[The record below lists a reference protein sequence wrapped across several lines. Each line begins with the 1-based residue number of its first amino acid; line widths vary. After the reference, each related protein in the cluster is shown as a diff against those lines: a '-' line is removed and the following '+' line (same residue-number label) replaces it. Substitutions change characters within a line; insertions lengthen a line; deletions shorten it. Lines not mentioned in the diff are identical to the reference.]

1 MVLFVHTLFAM
12 VLMLF
17 VHCCIIHSAICLSH
31 FFLLWGHP
39 EIERKGVHF
48 KNIVVANMNERTR
61 SLVQAI
67 FFGSMFGVSR
77 SCNAR
82 TSDIETPL
90 FFFPLFGIVNHLFL
104 LCSEMLDKLYR
115 KN

>member
-48 KNIVVANMNERTR
+48 KNIVVANMNERAR

-67 FFGSMFGVSR
+67 FFFFGSMFGVSR

-90 FFFPLFGIVNHLFL
+90 FFFPYLAL
-104 LCSEMLDKLYR
+104 
-115 KN
+115 

>member
-67 FFGSMFGVSR
+67 FFLVACSGSVGLVMLVR
-77 SCNAR
+77 V
-82 TSDIETPL
+82 IL
-90 FFFPLFGIVNHLFL
+90 KHLYFFFPYLAL
-104 LCSEMLDKLYR
+104 
-115 KN
+115 

>member
-48 KNIVVANMNERTR
+48 KNIVVANMNERAR

-67 FFGSMFGVSR
+67 FFFFLVACSGSVGLVMLVR
-77 SCNAR
+77 A
-82 TSDIETPL
+82 IL
-90 FFFPLFGIVNHLFL
+90 KHLYFFSLIWHCKSFVFAVQ
-104 LCSEMLDKLYR
+104 
-115 KN
+115 